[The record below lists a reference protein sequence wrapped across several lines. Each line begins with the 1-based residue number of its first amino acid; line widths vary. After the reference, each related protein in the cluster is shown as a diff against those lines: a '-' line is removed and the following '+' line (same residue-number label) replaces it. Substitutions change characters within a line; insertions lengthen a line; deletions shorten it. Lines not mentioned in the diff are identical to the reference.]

1 MAEDHGN
8 ELRDIAFRKIGRN
21 VVNLQRFERMLK
33 IIIVRSNVQGYASQ
47 LAKIHQDRTK
57 ETSHKT
63 LGSLVRE
70 FLNTVYATEDPFNSD
85 PPDELKEIW
94 MSQVFRIQS
103 NAESISK
110 RENELLQAVEERN
123 LLIHHWLAEV
133 DFESVDE
140 CQKLISRLD
149 AQDDRLTPHY
159 ESLMR
164 QLEHMQTAQN
174 ELRRLLEA
182 ELRESLQ
189 TERDNG

>member
-1 MAEDHGN
+1 MAEEHSN
-8 ELRDIAFRKIGRN
+8 KLKDIAFRKIGRN

-33 IIIVRSNVQGYASQ
+33 LTIVRSNVQGYASE

-70 FLNTVYATEDPFNSD
+70 FLYTVYATEDLLNNEPAE
-85 PPDELKEIW
+85 ELNEIW
-94 MSQVFRIQS
+94 ISHAFRIQS
-103 NAESISK
+103 TEDSISK
-110 RENELLQAVEERN
+110 RELELREVVEERN

-133 DFESVDE
+133 DFASIDE
-140 CQKLISRLD
+140 CQELISRLD
-149 AQDDRLTPHY
+149 AQDDRLKPHY
-159 ESLMR
+159 ESLIS
-164 QLEHMQTAQN
+164 QLGHIQTAQN

-189 TERDNG
+189 TEKDNG

>member
-1 MAEDHGN
+1 
-8 ELRDIAFRKIGRN
+8 
-21 VVNLQRFERMLK
+21 
-33 IIIVRSNVQGYASQ
+33 
-47 LAKIHQDRTK
+47 
-57 ETSHKT
+57 
-63 LGSLVRE
+63 
-70 FLNTVYATEDPFNSD
+70 
-85 PPDELKEIW
+85 

-103 NAESISK
+103 NAESIGK

-123 LLIHHWLAEV
+123 LLIHHWLGEV